1 MEQAATQQPRL
12 DARLAALF
20 PVLQELQALREYLEV
35 LSEKYESL
43 QSAPGHSINEKNERH
58 LFWQC
63 IKWVDDAIG
72 RITPHM
78 HSRRWPPI
86 WWRLS
91 GLAVDAV
98 ARNFHRADAEG
109 YFVEVNPAHP
119 EQTQL
124 MAEREKILNWVD
136 RIDQMYRAALR

>member
-1 MEQAATQQPRL
+1 MEPVAIQPLRL
-12 DARLAALF
+12 DARLAALS

-43 QSAPGHSINEKNERH
+43 ESASGHSLNEKTERH

-78 HSRRWPPI
+78 HTRRWPPI

-136 RIDQMYRAALR
+136 RIDQLYRAAVR